1 MLVNRSGAMV
11 MAFLSIYLSQ
21 ELQWGD
27 RFAGNAIAVYGA
39 GAVVGS
45 FIGGRLSSTVGAFRV
60 QQASLVGTAI
70 GFVVLSQMESK
81 ASVLGTLF
89 VVSVAAE
96 SLRPANVTAIAES
109 VPTPL
114 QRRAFALNRL
124 ALNLGFTFGPAI
136 GGLLAH
142 YSYKLLFFADGASCM
157 AAAVLLTTMHG
168 TEPKNSSDSAS
179 FSHESCAS
187 TGSSELASTKQFACF
202 VGLSFVV
209 FLIFFQLL
217 STYPIFLRN
226 HYAMAEWQIGLLFS
240 INTLIIVA
248 VEMALIDSLRRFRDL
263 RIIAV
268 GTLLTCEGFAL
279 LSFGNSYHYAIIALV
294 VWTFGEMIAMPTM
307 MAYVA
312 RSSLAK
318 VRAKRIGTYSTTVAF
333 GFVVAPLVGSW
344 CYAIHP
350 RLIWWIAAGLGP
362 IVWFGYIRID
372 SFDPSPMFTSNQDGI
387 TTGNTIRTARE
398 LSIRETRMER
408 VEPFV

>member
-27 RFAGNAIAVYGA
+27 RFAGNAIAVYGV

-81 ASVLGTLF
+81 SSVLSTLF
-89 VVSVAAE
+89 LVSVAAE
-96 SLRPANVTAIAES
+96 ALRPANVIAIAES
-109 VPTPL
+109 VPSHL

-124 ALNLGFTFGPAI
+124 ALNLGFTFGPAV
-136 GGLLAH
+136 GGLLAQ
-142 YSYKLLFFADGASCM
+142 YSYELLFFADGASCL
-157 AAAVLLTTMHG
+157 AAVVLLTALR
-168 TEPKNSSDSAS
+168 NSEQQDRP
-179 FSHESCAS
+179 ES
-187 TGSSELASTKQFACF
+187 GSLSSEQGLSGEATELASTKQFACF
-202 VGLSFVV
+202 VGCSFVV
-209 FLIFFQLL
+209 FLVFFQLL

-226 HYAMAEWQIGLLFS
+226 HFAMEEWQIGLLFS

-248 VEMALIDSLRRFRDL
+248 VEMALIDSLQRFRDL

-268 GTLLTCEGFAL
+268 GALLTCEGFAL
-279 LSFGNSYHYAIIALV
+279 LSFGNSYHYAIAALI
-294 VWTFGEMIAMPTM
+294 VWTLGEMIAMPTM

-312 RSSLAK
+312 RSSSAEA
-318 VRAKRIGTYSTTVAF
+318 RAKRIGTYSTTVAF
-333 GFVVAPLVGSW
+333 GFVVAPLLGSW

-350 RLIWWIAAGLGP
+350 RLVWWIAAGLGP
-362 IVWFGYIRID
+362 IVWLGFRSID
-372 SFDPSPMFTSNQDGI
+372 SFDQVPVFTRNQDCI
-387 TTGNTIRTARE
+387 AKGNTVREARE
-398 LSIRETRMER
+398 LSIRNTRMER